1 MDFRKNHSFVE
12 LFSSK
17 AREDLVFK
25 NRKGEGKYVAVYVKH
40 VLYYLWEGGGWL
52 RPFWESLEDFQTD
65 PPHPPTSSK
74 LFFRIDPPVNFTGCE
89 IAPPPPDWCED
100 YEFSSYKSCQSSPFN
115 SISIDVRYCFVL
127 LELTFPHGNDPL
139 SENDPQNQ

>member
-40 VLYYLWEGGGWL
+40 VVYYLWEGGGGGL
-52 RPFWESLEDFQTD
+52 RPFWERLEDFQTD
-65 PPHPPTSSK
+65 PPPTSSK
-74 LFFRIDPPVNFTGCE
+74 LFFRIDPPVNFTGCD
-89 IAPPPPDWCED
+89 IAPPPTRLMWRLRIFQLQIVPK
-100 YEFSSYKSCQSSPFN
+100 FT
-115 SISIDVRYCFVL
+115 I
-127 LELTFPHGNDPL
+127 
-139 SENDPQNQ
+139 

>member
-40 VLYYLWEGGGWL
+40 AFSTCERGGGDWL
-52 RPFWESLEDFQTD
+52 RPF
-65 PPHPPTSSK
+65 
-74 LFFRIDPPVNFTGCE
+74 
-89 IAPPPPDWCED
+89 
-100 YEFSSYKSCQSSPFN
+100 
-115 SISIDVRYCFVL
+115 
-127 LELTFPHGNDPL
+127 
-139 SENDPQNQ
+139 